1 MKLKA
6 YLFYFYINM
15 QNKQKIFCCKF
26 CERNFYE
33 HERKQHE
40 QECKVKRA
48 IEEHQNVK
56 NEINPN
62 NENPYNNEMG
72 DDTRLAW
79 KLLSEEVN
87 EYENNRVI
95 NNVQKNEN
103 PYNNGMGEDTKL
115 GWKLLFKD
123 VNEREDNIDKKNA
136 QNNENPY
143 NNVMGD
149 DTKLAWQLLY
159 NDANNIEN
167 NKKKLEMFKDGYPN
181 N

>member
-1 MKLKA
+1 MS
-6 YLFYFYINM
+6 
-15 QNKQKIFCCKF
+15 NKQKIFCCKF

-62 NENPYNNEMG
+62 NENPYNN
-72 DDTRLAW
+72 
-79 KLLSEEVN
+79 V
-87 EYENNRVI
+87 
-95 NNVQKNEN
+95 
-103 PYNNGMGEDTKL
+103 MGEDTKL
-115 GWKLLFKD
+115 AWKLLFKD

>member
-1 MKLKA
+1 MS
-6 YLFYFYINM
+6 
-15 QNKQKIFCCKF
+15 NKQKIFCCKF

-72 DDTRLAW
+72 EDTKLAW

-87 EYENNRVI
+87 ESENNRVI
-95 NNVQKNEN
+95 N
-103 PYNNGMGEDTKL
+103 
-115 GWKLLFKD
+115 
-123 VNEREDNIDKKNA
+123 NA

>member
-72 DDTRLAW
+72 
-79 KLLSEEVN
+79 
-87 EYENNRVI
+87 
-95 NNVQKNEN
+95 
-103 PYNNGMGEDTKL
+103 EDTKL
-115 GWKLLFKD
+115 AWKLLFKD

-159 NDANNIEN
+159 NDSNNIEN
-167 NKKKLEMFKDGYPN
+167 IKKKLEMFKDGYPN

>member
-1 MKLKA
+1 MS
-6 YLFYFYINM
+6 
-15 QNKQKIFCCKF
+15 NKQKIFCCKF

-87 EYENNRVI
+87 ESENNRVI
-95 NNVQKNEN
+95 N
-103 PYNNGMGEDTKL
+103 
-115 GWKLLFKD
+115 
-123 VNEREDNIDKKNA
+123 NA

-149 DTKLAWQLLY
+149 DTRLAWQLLS

>member
-1 MKLKA
+1 
-6 YLFYFYINM
+6 
-15 QNKQKIFCCKF
+15 
-26 CERNFYE
+26 
-33 HERKQHE
+33 
-40 QECKVKRA
+40 
-48 IEEHQNVK
+48 
-56 NEINPN
+56 
-62 NENPYNNEMG
+62 
-72 DDTRLAW
+72 
-79 KLLSEEVN
+79 
-87 EYENNRVI
+87 
-95 NNVQKNEN
+95 
-103 PYNNGMGEDTKL
+103 MGEDTKL
-115 GWKLLFKD
+115 AWKLLFKD

>member
-72 DDTRLAW
+72 
-79 KLLSEEVN
+79 
-87 EYENNRVI
+87 
-95 NNVQKNEN
+95 
-103 PYNNGMGEDTKL
+103 EDTKL
-115 GWKLLFKD
+115 AWKLLFKD

>member
-48 IEEHQNVK
+48 IE
-56 NEINPN
+56 
-62 NENPYNNEMG
+62 
-72 DDTRLAW
+72 D
-79 KLLSEEVN
+79 
-87 EYENNRVI
+87 ENNRVI
-95 NNVQKNEN
+95 NNVQNNEN
-103 PYNNGMGEDTKL
+103 PYHNVMGEDTKL
-115 GWKLLFKD
+115 AWKLLFKD

-159 NDANNIEN
+159 NDSNNKEK

>member
-1 MKLKA
+1 MS
-6 YLFYFYINM
+6 
-15 QNKQKIFCCKF
+15 NKQKIFCCKF

-40 QECKVKRA
+40 QQCKVKRA

-62 NENPYNNEMG
+62 NENPYNNVMG
-72 DDTRLAW
+72 EDTKLAW

-87 EYENNRVI
+87 ESENNRVI
-95 NNVQKNEN
+95 N
-103 PYNNGMGEDTKL
+103 
-115 GWKLLFKD
+115 
-123 VNEREDNIDKKNA
+123 NA

-149 DTKLAWQLLY
+149 DTKLAWQLLS

>member
-1 MKLKA
+1 MS
-6 YLFYFYINM
+6 
-15 QNKQKIFCCKF
+15 NKQKIFCCKF

-40 QECKVKRA
+40 QQCKVKRA

-72 DDTRLAW
+72 EDTKLAW

-87 EYENNRVI
+87 ESENNRVI
-95 NNVQKNEN
+95 N
-103 PYNNGMGEDTKL
+103 
-115 GWKLLFKD
+115 
-123 VNEREDNIDKKNA
+123 NA

-143 NNVMGD
+143 NNVMGE
-149 DTKLAWQLLY
+149 DTKLAWQLLS